1 MIRQVMSSMKLRQVY
16 ESLVSLSFNLTG
28 LIAGALLA
36 SSHGLFS
43 EFSWAI
49 VLYPG
54 ILSVRGAL
62 GGLFSGRMSTALH
75 LGTIRPSLKD
85 NTKSAAQLLN
95 SIIVLT
101 LVSSLV
107 MSVFGSVTCLL
118 SGYIGLASVPRIF
131 FTMITT
137 MGLSI
142 ILISPFTFWFS
153 VFSFNRGLDPDKLV
167 YPVVST
173 FSDIVITFCYVI
185 VLWSVISFP
194 ALSLVA
200 HLAVSA
206 VFCYYA
212 YTKYVES
219 LRDEEFMETIREF
232 LMTLAV
238 VSLIMA
244 VTGRVMGSISSKI
257 GDRPGVYLVY
267 PAIIDTVGDLGSIV
281 GSTATTKM
289 ALGLIKAELSGI
301 KDHLTEIVSAW
312 VASLFLFMAYGL
324 ISYVSF
330 GGDLAIIMARTVSMN
345 LVMMPLISVITFA
358 VAIETR
364 NHGLDPD
371 NFIIPI
377 ETSLSDGLTT
387 LVLFLA
393 LTLIG

>member
-1 MIRQVMSSMKLRQVY
+1 MIRQVMGSMKLRQVY

-54 ILSVRGAL
+54 ILSMRGAL
-62 GGLFSGRMSTALH
+62 GGLFSGRISTALH
-75 LGTIRPSLKD
+75 LGTIRPTLKD
-85 NTKSAAQLLN
+85 NTKSAYNLLN

-107 MSVFGSVTCLL
+107 MSVLGSVTCLL
-118 SGYIGLASVPRIF
+118 SGYIGLGSVPRIF
-131 FTMITT
+131 VTMVTT

-142 ILISPFTFWFS
+142 ILISPFTYRFS

-173 FSDIVITFCYVI
+173 FSDIVITGCYVI
-185 VLWSVISFP
+185 VLWSVIRFP
-194 ALSLVA
+194 VFSLVA

-219 LRDEEFMETIREF
+219 LHDEEFMETIREF

-244 VTGRVMGSISSKI
+244 VTGRVMGSISNKI
-257 GDRPGVYLVY
+257 GDHPGVYLVY

-289 ALGLIKAELSGI
+289 ALGYIKAELSGI

-312 VASLFLFMAYGL
+312 IASLILFIMYGL
-324 ISYVSF
+324 IAYASF
-330 GGDLAIIMARTVSMN
+330 GGDLVVILARTVSMN
-345 LVMMPLISVITFA
+345 LVMMPIISVITFA

>member
-1 MIRQVMSSMKLRQVY
+1 LIRQVRRSVQFRQVY

-62 GGLFSGRMSTALH
+62 GGLFSGRISTALH
-75 LGTIRPSLKD
+75 LGTIRPTLKD
-85 NTKSAAQLLN
+85 NTRSASNLLN

-107 MSVFGSVTCLL
+107 MSVLGSVTCLL
-118 SGYIGLASVPRIF
+118 SGYIGLVTVPRIF
-131 FTMITT
+131 VTMVTT

-142 ILISPFTFWFS
+142 IFISPFTYWFS

-173 FSDIVITFCYVI
+173 FSDIVITGCYVF
-185 VLWSVISFP
+185 VLWSVIRFP
-194 ALSLVA
+194 VFSLVA
-200 HLAVSA
+200 QLAVSA

-212 YTKYVES
+212 YTRYVES
-219 LRDEEFMETIREF
+219 LHDEEFMETIREF

-244 VTGRVMGSISSKI
+244 ITGRVMGSIFSKI
-257 GDRPGVYLVY
+257 GDQPGVYLVY

-289 ALGLIKAELSGI
+289 ALGYIEAELSGI
-301 KDHLTEIVSAW
+301 KDHLTEIASAW
-312 VASLFLFMAYGL
+312 IASLVLFIVYGL

-330 GGDLAIIMARTVSMN
+330 GGDLVIILARIVSMN
-345 LVMMPLISVITFA
+345 LVMMPIISVITFA

-387 LVLFLA
+387 LALFLA

>member
-1 MIRQVMSSMKLRQVY
+1 LIRQVRSSVQFRQVY

-62 GGLFSGRMSTALH
+62 GGLFSGRISTALH

-85 NTKSAAQLLN
+85 NTRSASNLLN

-107 MSVFGSVTCLL
+107 MSVLGSVTCLL
-118 SGYIGLASVPRIF
+118 SGYIGLVTVPRIF
-131 FTMITT
+131 VTMVTT

-142 ILISPFTFWFS
+142 IFISPFTYWFS

-173 FSDIVITFCYVI
+173 FSDIVITGCYVF
-185 VLWSVISFP
+185 VLWSVIRFP
-194 ALSLVA
+194 VFSLVA
-200 HLAVSA
+200 HLTVST

-212 YTKYVES
+212 FTRYVEN
-219 LRDEEFMETIREF
+219 LHDDEFMETIREF
-232 LMTLAV
+232 LLTLAV
-238 VSLIMA
+238 VSLIMTI
-244 VTGRVMGSISSKI
+244 TGRVMGSIFSKI
-257 GDRPGVYLVY
+257 GDQPGVYIVY

-289 ALGLIKAELSGI
+289 ALGYIRAELSGI
-301 KDHLTEIVSAW
+301 KDHLTEIASAW
-312 VASLFLFMAYGL
+312 IASLVLFIAYGL
-324 ISYVSF
+324 IAYVSF
-330 GGDLAIIMARTVSMN
+330 GGDLAIILARTVSMN
-345 LVMMPLISVITFA
+345 MVMMPLISVITFA

-387 LVLFLA
+387 VVLFLA

>member
-1 MIRQVMSSMKLRQVY
+1 MTRQVMSSLKLRSVY

-28 LIAGALLA
+28 LIAGAILA
-36 SSHGLFS
+36 SSHGLLS

-49 VLYPG
+49 VIYPS

-75 LGTIRPSLKD
+75 LGTIRPTLKE
-85 NTKSAAQLLN
+85 NTRSAKNLLD

-118 SGYIGLASVPRIF
+118 SGYIGLVTVPRIF
-131 FTMITT
+131 FTIVST

-142 ILISPFTFWFS
+142 VLISPFTFWFS

-173 FSDIVITFCYVI
+173 FSDIVITGCYMI
-185 VLWSVISFP
+185 VLWSVNRFP
-194 ALSLVA
+194 VFSLVA
-200 HLAVSA
+200 QMVVSA
-206 VFCYYA
+206 AFCYYA
-212 YTKYVES
+212 YTKYSKS
-219 LRDEEFMETIREF
+219 LHEKEFMETIREF

-244 VTGRVMGSISSKI
+244 VTGRVMGSISQKI
-257 GDRPGVYLVY
+257 GDNPGIYFVY
-267 PAIIDTVGDLGSIV
+267 PAIIDTVGDVGSIV
-281 GSTATTKM
+281 GSKATTKM
-289 ALGLIKAELSGI
+289 ALGYIGAELSGN
-301 KDHLTEIVSAW
+301 KNHLTEIVSAW
-312 VASLFLFMAYGL
+312 IASLILFILYGL

-330 GGDLAIIMARTVSMN
+330 GGGLAIILARIVSMN
-345 LVMMPLISVITFA
+345 LVMMPIISVITFA

-387 LVLFLA
+387 VVLFLA
-393 LTLIG
+393 LTLIS

>member
-1 MIRQVMSSMKLRQVY
+1 MIRLVRSSVKFRQVY
-16 ESLVSLSFNLTG
+16 ESLVSLSFNLMG

-36 SSHGLFS
+36 SSYSLFS

-62 GGLFSGRMSTALH
+62 GGLFSGRISTALH
-75 LGTIRPSLKD
+75 LGTIRPTLKD
-85 NTKSAAQLLN
+85 NTKSATQLLN

-107 MSVFGSVTCLL
+107 MSVLGSVTSLL
-118 SGYIGLASVPRIF
+118 AGYIGLVDVPRIF
-131 FTMITT
+131 LTVVST

-142 ILISPFTFWFS
+142 ILISPFTYWFS

-173 FSDIVITFCYVI
+173 FSDIVITGCYVI
-185 VLWSVISFP
+185 MLWSVIRFP
-194 ALSLVA
+194 TFSLVA
-200 HLAVSA
+200 QLAVSA

-212 YTKYVES
+212 YTRYMES
-219 LRDEEFMETIREF
+219 LHDEEFMETIREF

-244 VTGRVMGSISSKI
+244 ITGRVMGSISNKI
-257 GDRPGVYLVY
+257 GGHPGVYFVY

-289 ALGLIKAELSGI
+289 ALGYIKAELSGI

-312 VASLFLFMAYGL
+312 IASLFLFIAYGL

-330 GGDLAIIMARTVSMN
+330 GGDLAIILVRTVSIN
-345 LVMMPLISVITFA
+345 LVMMPIISVITFA

-387 LVLFLA
+387 LALFLA

>member
-1 MIRQVMSSMKLRQVY
+1 LIRQVMSSMKLRPVY

-36 SSHGLFS
+36 SSYGLFH

-62 GGLFSGRMSTALH
+62 GGLFSGRISTALH
-75 LGTIRPSLKD
+75 LGTIKPTIKD
-85 NTKSAAQLLN
+85 NTRSAYNLLD

-107 MSVFGSVTCLL
+107 MSVLGSATCLL
-118 SGYIGLASVPRIF
+118 SGYIGLVTVPRIF
-131 FTMITT
+131 FTMVTT

-173 FSDIVITFCYVI
+173 FSDIVITGCYVI
-185 VLWSVISFP
+185 VLWSVVRFP
-194 ALSLVA
+194 ELSWVA
-200 HLAVSA
+200 HLVVSA
-206 VFCYYA
+206 VLCYYA
-212 YTKYVES
+212 YRMYVKN
-219 LRDEEFMETIREF
+219 LHDEEFMETIREF

-238 VSLIMA
+238 VSVIMA
-244 VTGRVMGSISSKI
+244 VTGRVMGSISDKI
-257 GDRPGVYLVY
+257 GDYPGVYFVY

-289 ALGLIKAELSGI
+289 ALGFIEAEMSGI
-301 KDHLTEIVSAW
+301 KDHFTEITSAW
-312 VASLFLFMAYGL
+312 IASLVMFIVYGL
-324 ISYVSF
+324 VSYAFF
-330 GGDLAIIMARTVSMN
+330 GGDLAIIMARIVVMN
-345 LVMMPLISVITFA
+345 LVMMPIISVITFA

-364 NHGLDPD
+364 NRGLDPD

-377 ETSLSDGLTT
+377 ETSISDGLTT
-387 LVLFLA
+387 FVLFL
-393 LTLIG
+393 TLILIG

>member
-1 MIRQVMSSMKLRQVY
+1 MIRQVRRSVQFRQVY

-62 GGLFSGRMSTALH
+62 GGLFSGRISTALH

-85 NTKSAAQLLN
+85 NTRSASNLLN

-107 MSVFGSVTCLL
+107 MSVLGSVTCLL
-118 SGYIGLASVPRIF
+118 SGYIGLVTVPRIF
-131 FTMITT
+131 VTMVTT

-142 ILISPFTFWFS
+142 IFISPFTYWFS

-173 FSDIVITFCYVI
+173 FSDIVITGCYVF
-185 VLWSVISFP
+185 VLWSVIRFP
-194 ALSLVA
+194 VFSLVA
-200 HLAVSA
+200 HLTVST

-212 YTKYVES
+212 FTRYVEN
-219 LRDEEFMETIREF
+219 LHDDEFMETIREF
-232 LMTLAV
+232 LLTLAV
-238 VSLIMA
+238 VSLIMTI
-244 VTGRVMGSISSKI
+244 TGRVMGSIFSKI
-257 GDRPGVYLVY
+257 GDQPGVYIVY

-289 ALGLIKAELSGI
+289 ALGYIEAELSGI
-301 KDHLTEIVSAW
+301 KDHLTEIASAW
-312 VASLFLFMAYGL
+312 IASLILFIVYGV

-330 GGDLAIIMARTVSMN
+330 GGDLAIILTRTVSMN
-345 LVMMPLISVITFA
+345 MVMMPIISVITFA

-387 LVLFLA
+387 VALFLA